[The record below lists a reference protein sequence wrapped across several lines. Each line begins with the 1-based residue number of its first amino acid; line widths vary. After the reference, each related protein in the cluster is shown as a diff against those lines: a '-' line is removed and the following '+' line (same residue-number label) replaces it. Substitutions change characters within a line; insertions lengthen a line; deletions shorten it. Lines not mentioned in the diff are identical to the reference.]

1 MQICCRHVIIN
12 LKGGEAEGIIRIVY
26 YDKGMQMNGNGG
38 ENLQAQRSLFSPY
51 ILFHMSC
58 HIPILQQKQ
67 EKEVL
72 IHAMT

>member
-1 MQICCRHVIIN
+1 MIN
-12 LKGGEAEGIIRIVY
+12 LKGGEAEGITRLVY
-26 YDKGMQMNGNGG
+26 SDRGMQMNGNRG

-67 EKEVL
+67 KKEVL
-72 IHAMT
+72 IHAMTQFFFRSK